1 MSLKAGTY
9 VNHSIAL
16 EWGAG
21 KVIAVTPAMAI
32 IEFSDGISRKIAS
45 SHFHV
50 LKPAEAASFVPPTG
64 TEQVKP
70 GKKRTAKKSSPKKD

>member
-1 MSLKAGTY
+1 MALKAGTF
-9 VNHSIAL
+9 VSHSIAL

-21 KVIAVTPAMAI
+21 KIVAVTPAMAT

-45 SHFHV
+45 SHFHI
-50 LKPAEAASFVPPTG
+50 LKPAEAASFVPQTG

-70 GKKRTAKKSSPKKD
+70 GKKRTTKKSPVKKD

>member
-1 MSLKAGTY
+1 MALKAGTF

-21 KVIAVTPAMAI
+21 RVVAVTPTMAI
-32 IEFSDGISRKIAS
+32 IEFNDGISRKIAS
-45 SHFHV
+45 SHFHT
-50 LKPAEAASFVPPTG
+50 LKPAEASSFVPQTG

-70 GKKRTAKKSSPKKD
+70 GKKRTAKKSPPKKD